1 MTKTAHIV
9 LRPAHPDELDQLV
22 AYSRAMNEEDGHP
35 IDSRAEAAMVVLLSR
50 PELGQA
56 LMIEHDGTIVGS
68 IILCFGFSI
77 EFGGVDAIIDE
88 FYVEPAY
95 RGRGIGRAALDA
107 LEGWAEE
114 SSIVALHLE
123 VMADNPAYRLYGR
136 HGYVDRNSRFMS
148 KRLVQGT
155 DGQSR

>member
-1 MTKTAHIV
+1 MTTTIDIV

-35 IDSRAEAAMVVLLSR
+35 IDSRAEAAMVVLLGR

-56 LMIEHDGTIVGS
+56 LMIEHEGRIVGS

-77 EFGGVDAIIDE
+77 EFGGVDAIVDE
-88 FYVEPAY
+88 FYVEPAH
-95 RGRGIGRAALDA
+95 RGRGIGRAALGA
-107 LEGWAEE
+107 LDHWAEQ

-136 HGYVDRNSRFMS
+136 QGYVDRESRLMS
-148 KRLVQGT
+148 KRLVREV
-155 DGQSR
+155 DG